1 MLTSL
6 RYLAGTAGPSGFG
19 SRTTAEEATAGGAAA
34 DLRHVTAIITGAT
47 SGIGAETARVLAK
60 RGARLVL
67 PARSLKAA
75 EEARARLRAECP
87 GADVVVLPLD
97 LSSLASVRRF
107 VTSFLAL
114 GLPLNL
120 LVNNAGKYAHRFA
133 VSEDGVEMTFA
144 TNYLGHFLLT
154 RLLLDKMAETA
165 RATGVEGR
173 IVNVSSTIH
182 SWFAGD
188 DAVGYLDRVTRR
200 KIPYDPTRAYA
211 LSKLANVLHTR
222 ALAERLR
229 EMGAN
234 VSANCV
240 HPGIVRT
247 RLIRDRDG
255 LVTSTVFFLASK
267 LLKTIPQAA
276 ATTCYVAAH
285 PAVAGVS
292 GKYFADCNEASPS
305 RLGASSEEASR
316 LWAFSENMT
325 AEKVQKTSAHVG
337 GTGFRLQVQSS
348 NADRGMALA

>member
-19 SRTTAEEATAGGAAA
+19 SRATAEEATAGAG

-87 GADVVVLPLD
+87 DADVVVLPLD

-107 VTSFLAL
+107 VASFLDL

-120 LVNNAGKYAHRFA
+120 LVNNAGKYADRFA
-133 VSEDGVEMTFA
+133 LSEDGVEMTFA

-154 RLLLDKMAETA
+154 RLLLEKMAETA
-165 RATGVEGR
+165 RASGFEGR

-229 EMGAN
+229 EMNAN
-234 VSANCV
+234 VTANCV

-255 LVTSTVFFLASK
+255 LVTNTVFFLASK

-276 ATTCYVAAH
+276 ATTCYVAVH

-305 RLGASSEEASR
+305 RLGASSEEAAK
-316 LWAFSENMT
+316 LWSFSENIT
-325 AEKVQKTSAHVG
+325 AEKIPKMSVHVSAG
-337 GTGFRLQVQSS
+337 GFRLQVQSS